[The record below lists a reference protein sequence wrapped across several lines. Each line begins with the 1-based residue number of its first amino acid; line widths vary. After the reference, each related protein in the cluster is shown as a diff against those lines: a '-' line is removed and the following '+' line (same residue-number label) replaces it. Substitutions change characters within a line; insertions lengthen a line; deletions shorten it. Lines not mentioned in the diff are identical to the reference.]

1 MGLFGGRPDIVAG
14 CNPNSVP
21 GGQTPNNF
29 WNINCF
35 QVPASDIGRDGNAGV
50 GILEGPSHF
59 YLDFGVFKQFELSNS
74 WKSSYFDA
82 HPVRLR
88 FGATAANVLNHPIFD
103 LPGANISSP
112 ATFGRIT
119 ATTWGL
125 MPYQFPSPRTLQ
137 FRMFLDF

>member
-1 MGLFGGRPDIVAG
+1 
-14 CNPNSVP
+14 
-21 GGQTPNNF
+21 
-29 WNINCF
+29 
-35 QVPASDIGRDGNAGV
+35 V